1 MRYMNGMAWTV
12 ETLSAVDAE
21 IESLPVALRARLL
34 RLLET
39 VETVGL
45 DALRAPHVRHLDGK
59 LWELRVRAEGGIA
72 RGIYVTAAGRRVVV
86 VHVFAKKSRRTPRRA
101 LATARER
108 MRQVTR

>member
-1 MRYMNGMAWTV
+1 MAGMAWTV

-21 IESLPVALRARLL
+21 IEALPVGLRARLL

-39 VETVGL
+39 MENVEL
-45 DALRAPHVRHLDGK
+45 EALRAPHVRHLDGK

-86 VHVFAKKSRRTPRRA
+86 LHVFAKKSQRTPRRA

>member
-1 MRYMNGMAWTV
+1 MTGMVWTV

-21 IESLPVALRARLL
+21 IEALPVALRARLL

-72 RGIYVTAAGRRVVV
+72 RGIYVTATGRRVVV
-86 VHVFAKKSRRTPRRA
+86 VLHVFAKKSRRTPRRA
-101 LATARER
+101 LATARGR

>member
-1 MRYMNGMAWTV
+1 MTDMGWTV
-12 ETLSAVDAE
+12 ETVSAVDAE
-21 IESLPVALRARLL
+21 IEALPAALRARLI

-39 VETVGL
+39 VENVGL

-59 LWELRVRAEGGIA
+59 LWELRVRAEGGTA

-86 VHVFAKKSRRTPRRA
+86 LHVFAKKSRKTPRRA

-108 MRQVTR
+108 MKQVTS